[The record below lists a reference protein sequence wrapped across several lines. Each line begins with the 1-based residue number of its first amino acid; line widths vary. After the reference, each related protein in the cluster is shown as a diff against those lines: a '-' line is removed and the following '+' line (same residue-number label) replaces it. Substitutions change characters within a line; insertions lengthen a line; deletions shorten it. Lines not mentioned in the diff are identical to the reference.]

1 MPSVLR
7 RSNRNV
13 PARPEEPE
21 CHGESP
27 EANFSLRLAR
37 LRLAPADFPAALI
50 GIVICDRPPL
60 ARNTPGA
67 NRFSFNLGIPFAQ
80 ADE

>member
-27 EANFSLRLAR
+27 EAHFSLRLAR

-50 GIVICDRPPL
+50 GIVICDPPACRRQH
-60 ARNTPGA
+60 AR
-67 NRFSFNLGIPFAQ
+67 RQSFQFQPRYPVCSGR
-80 ADE
+80 